1 MSMTGP
7 DPKQAVRLRVFWMA
21 AGSYLVGYIVLTVSY
36 FLGVID
42 AQVLKYLV
50 VPFLLPNIA
59 FYALFRT
66 GLNLK
71 FKEPSLTAAQIIVA
85 TMVIMYTVYLAGQVR
100 PLVLMFYL
108 ILFLF
113 GLLRLTTRQLLAIGC
128 FALVTYFGVIFLVV
142 QLKGEHVSLRMEV
155 LYGLVLGLGL
165 IWFALVGGYISK
177 IRDKLRQS
185 LKTIQQMAIHD
196 ELTGVFNRHHLNHLL
211 ETEKSRCTRSGEDFS
226 ICILDVDHF
235 KRVNDGLGHLAGD
248 KVLKHF
254 AAEVKK
260 SMRTIDS
267 FGRFGGEEFLL
278 VLPRTNI
285 EQARLCAERIRR
297 MTEQLAFPGLD
308 RNFSITSSFGIAQY
322 RPGEDLQETLSR
334 ADTALYKAKNTGR
347 NRVESAELELVA

>member
-1 MSMTGP
+1 MTP
-7 DPKQAVRLRVFWMA
+7 ADPKQAVRIRVFWMA
-21 AGSYLVGYIVLTVSY
+21 AGSYLVGYLVLMVSHV
-36 FLGVID
+36 LGVIGS
-42 AQVLKYLV
+42 QPLKHLAL
-50 VPFLLPNIA
+50 PFLFPSLA
-59 FYALFRT
+59 FYTLFRT

-71 FKEPSLTAAQIIVA
+71 FKESSLTAAQIVVA
-85 TMVIMYTVYLAGQVR
+85 TLVIMYTVYLAEQAR

-128 FALVTYFGVIFLVV
+128 FALATYAVVIFLVIRV
-142 QLKGEHVSLRMEV
+142 KGEQINLRMEV

-185 LKTIQQMAIHD
+185 LRTIQQMAIYD
-196 ELTGVFNRHHLNHLL
+196 ELTGVFNRRHLNELL
-211 ETEKSRCTRSGEDFS
+211 ESEKARCARTGEEFS
-226 ICILDVDHF
+226 ICILDVDYF
-235 KRVNDGLGHLAGD
+235 KRVNDTFGHLAGD
-248 KVLKHF
+248 RVLKHF
-254 AAEVKK
+254 ASEVKK
-260 SMRTIDS
+260 SLRTIDS

-297 MTEQLAFPGLD
+297 MTEDLAFPELLS
-308 RNFSITSSFGIAQY
+308 NFSITSSFGIAQY
-322 RPGEDLQETLSR
+322 RPGEDLKETLSR
-334 ADTALYKAKNTGR
+334 ADTALYKAKNAGR